1 MISPKIDRRRAP
13 RHPVQQIGMI
23 LVDPGATPH
32 YCLIVDKSNGGVRVR
47 TTSDFQAPSEFL
59 LRCADTEF
67 KYKVVWCNGSLL
79 GAMLINWSAAD
90 MPMRRSNVCF

>member
-1 MISPKIDRRRAP
+1 MISPAIDRRRAP
-13 RHPVQQIGMI
+13 RHPVQQIEMI

-67 KYKVVWCNGSLL
+67 KYKVVWRNGSLL

>member
-1 MISPKIDRRRAP
+1 
-13 RHPVQQIGMI
+13 MI

-67 KYKVVWCNGSLL
+67 KYKVVWRNGSLL